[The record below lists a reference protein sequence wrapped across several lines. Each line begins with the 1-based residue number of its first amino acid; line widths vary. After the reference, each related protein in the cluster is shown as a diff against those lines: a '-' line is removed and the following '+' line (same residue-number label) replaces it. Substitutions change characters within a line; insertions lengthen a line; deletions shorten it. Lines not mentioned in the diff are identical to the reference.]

1 MVTKEE
7 PLADILAQLVDE
19 GAHALERRSGE

>member
-7 PLADILAQLVDE
+7 PLADILQSLVDE
-19 GAHALERRSGE
+19 GAHALERRSI